1 MAGIA
6 YGTIAAARVSLGT
19 SDIKKISLGTAT
31 IWQSY
36 SAMGI
41 DKNASAQTI
50 TISTWVTITGR
61 VIRSGYPDT
70 VITSD
75 GILVPAGVTV
85 ALACQNTH
93 GGSDADNACRL
104 YNATTAEVIATSA
117 AATTATPGVSAPYTP
132 TVDSVIVVQGF
143 ATSTLSNRDIIAAGA
158 GTFLTATPS

>member
-41 DKNASAQTI
+41 DKNASTQSI
-50 TISTWVTITGR
+50 TLNTWTTITGR

-75 GILVPAGVTV
+75 GIVVPAGVTV
-85 ALACQNTH
+85 ALVGQNRH
-93 GGSDADNACRL
+93 SGSHAGNSCRL
-104 YNATTAEVIATSA
+104 YNATTAAVIATS
-117 AATTATPGVSAPYTP
+117 S
-132 TVDSVIVVQGF
+132 S
-143 ATSTLSNRDIIAAGA
+143 GA
-158 GTFLTATPS
+158 TATPSVSTSYTPLVDSTIVVQAIASLFGTISAGSNTYLTVTP